1 MILKNFP
8 FLLIL
13 PLQIFFAPDLYAY
26 EQQMVRSEF
35 DISYSFCA
43 FKTNG
48 VQGAENRSSAL
59 AGRGY
64 GTSSTNSMLA
74 LENGINEISIEFGSL
89 DWFSDN
95 GDQTRGIFKADSSCS
110 LSLVQKK
117 QNNTQVLKSITVSVD
132 NKGIPFMDMDGES
145 INKAQ
150 SKGVKIIGKQIEEGH
165 FPDDFFEPLYFPKN
179 MELYEFKKTVFLKGL
194 PEWKWVNATKFTGSQ
209 AQTAALKEA
218 YIDLWREFAHKNNK
232 AIKQRL
238 HVSLDAWGISTFST
252 PDEIYEDYNF
262 VESFKNHAFK
272 MQPLNWNDYKIE
284 VMNQG
289 RMVRFVN
296 KTVPTYS
303 PLTYFVKNKN
313 GEERIRSYAP
323 IFSLINGKFIVVI

>member
-1 MILKNFP
+1 MMIADSYANETV
-8 FLLIL
+8 
-13 PLQIFFAPDLYAY
+13 QI
-26 EQQMVRSEF
+26 RSLF
-35 DISYSFCA
+35 DINSAFCSI
-43 FKTNG
+43 KTNG
-48 VQGAENRSSAL
+48 VEGVTNRASAL
-59 AGRGY
+59 EGRGY

-74 LENGINEISIEFGSL
+74 LENGINEISVEFGSL

-95 GDQTRGIFKADSSCS
+95 DDQPKGAFKADSSCS
-110 LSLVQKK
+110 LSLVLKK
-117 QNNTQVLKSITVSVD
+117 QNNTQILKSITVSVD
-132 NKGIPFMDMDGES
+132 NKGIPFMDMDGEN

-150 SKGVKIIGKQIEEGH
+150 SKGIKIIGKQIEEGH
-165 FPDDFFEPLYFPKN
+165 FPDDFFEPFYFPKN

-209 AQTAALKEA
+209 VQTAALREA
-218 YIDLWREFAHKNNK
+218 YIDLWREFAHKNNN